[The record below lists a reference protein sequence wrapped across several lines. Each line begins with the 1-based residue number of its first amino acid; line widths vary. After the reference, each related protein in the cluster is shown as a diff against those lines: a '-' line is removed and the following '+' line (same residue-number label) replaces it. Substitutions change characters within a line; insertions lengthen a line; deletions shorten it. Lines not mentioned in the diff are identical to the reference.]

1 MQRGLQTFLT
11 GFFRSRWIVAV
22 ALAVIVVAIVAL
34 ARLLAGPAPARVLD
48 AGDRPAPSIS
58 VDPHGDDSVTS
69 TDPPPA
75 PKVSPGTAR
84 PEAVGYAFA
93 SAWADHN
100 DVSAKEWRDRLL
112 PHVTKDLAGKL
123 ADTDPESIPADRVTG
138 EPALTSLGSQL
149 VEVRVATDAGELS
162 LQLVAPDGRWLVDS
176 VGWKR
181 S

>member
-1 MQRGLQTFLT
+1 MPRAMQTLATGL
-11 GFFRSRWIVAV
+11 FRSRWIVAV
-22 ALAVIVVAIVAL
+22 ALAVMVVAIVAL
-34 ARLLAGPAPARVLD
+34 ARLLAGPAPDRVLD
-48 AGDRPAPSIS
+48 AGDVPAPSIS

-84 PEAVGYAFA
+84 PEAVAYAFA

-100 DVSAKEWRDRLL
+100 DVSAKEWRNRLL
-112 PHVTKDLAGKL
+112 PHVTEDLADRIG
-123 ADTDPESIPADRVTG
+123 DTDPESIPADRVTG
-138 EPALTSLGSQL
+138 EPALTPLGDKL
-149 VEVRVATDAGELS
+149 VEVKVATDAGELN
-162 LQLVAPDGRWLVDS
+162 LHLVAPDGRWLVDT